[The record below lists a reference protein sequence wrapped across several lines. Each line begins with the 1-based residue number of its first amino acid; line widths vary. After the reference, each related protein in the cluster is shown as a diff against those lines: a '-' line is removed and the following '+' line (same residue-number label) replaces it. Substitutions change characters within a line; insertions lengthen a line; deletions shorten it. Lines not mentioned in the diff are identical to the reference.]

1 MTSVI
6 DSHETNLDSRAL
18 AVDLVRQGYD
28 AVMDCDTG
36 RTLALVTQ
44 GTQGMSPEQLR
55 RLVHQLSWIAGTLA
69 ALLPDDKRLATLAG
83 FVVTNGD
90 QS

>member
-18 AVDLVRQGYD
+18 AVDLVRVGFD
-28 AVMDCDTG
+28 ALMDCDTG

-44 GTQGMSPEQLR
+44 ATQGMSPDQL
-55 RLVHQLSWIAGTLA
+55 
-69 ALLPDDKRLATLAG
+69 KRLIHQMEWRHGSVAPSAHYCPTINDRTPWLG
-83 FVVTNGD
+83 C
-90 QS
+90 

>member
-1 MTSVI
+1 MTSVT
-6 DSHETNLDSRAL
+6 DCHEANLDSRAL

-55 RLVHQLSWIAGTLA
+55 RLIHQLSWVSGTLV
-69 ALLPDDKRLATLAG
+69 ALLPYDQRLRVLAG
-83 FVVTNGD
+83 FVVTEEAK
-90 QS
+90 S

>member
-44 GTQGMSPEQLR
+44 ATQGMSPDQLK
-55 RLVHQLSWIAGTLA
+55 RLIHQMAWIGGTLG
-69 ALLPDDKRLATLAG
+69 ALLPDQQRQNALAG
-83 FVVTNGD
+83 LLNTNGD